1 MEHLE
6 ETDSL
11 LYTTKELQAYREL
24 FHSQKS
30 RKALQYALTARYCS
44 TPEACGNYQPSG
56 NGNFDLSYLSEE
68 TLKILDWKQQILE
81 TMARYGNYTSCVVL
95 VYLII
100 QLVYVMIC
108 MVLTRRKGV
117 TWSTAFWLNVMILDE
132 FRNSM
137 IRATPNRGTQEQES
151 IRLRPLEHAN
161 EN

>member
-1 MEHLE
+1 
-6 ETDSL
+6 
-11 LYTTKELQAYREL
+11 
-24 FHSQKS
+24 
-30 RKALQYALTARYCS
+30 
-44 TPEACGNYQPSG
+44 
-56 NGNFDLSYLSEE
+56 
-68 TLKILDWKQQILE
+68 
-81 TMARYGNYTSCVVL
+81 MARYRNNTSYVVL

-100 QLVYVMIC
+100 RLVYVMIC